1 MLLRQGE
8 LRKMGK
14 QGKVIDAP
22 GLVFVY
28 TPPDRKKND
37 ENSAARFAE
46 AAVRILGG
54 LLLLYKHHVPVSYY
68 EAHHTS

>member
-1 MLLRQGE
+1 MR
-8 LRKMGK
+8 K

-28 TPPDRKKND
+28 TPDRKKSE
-37 ENSAARFAE
+37 ENNAARFAE

-54 LLLLYKHHVPVSYY
+54 LLLLYKHHVPDRNYY
-68 EAHHTS
+68 EVHHTSAY

>member
-1 MLLRQGE
+1 ME
-8 LRKMGK
+8 K

-28 TPPDRKKND
+28 RPHDGKKSD
-37 ENSAARFAE
+37 ENNAAKFAE
-46 AAVRILGG
+46 AALRILGG

-68 EAHHTS
+68 DAHHTSA